1 MKLAVLFAGQ
11 GSQKVGMGK
20 DFYETY
26 PEFAGCIDL
35 AGEKIKSMMFDG
47 PMEELSQTKHTQPA
61 LVAYAAGIVALLQK
75 EGLEIA
81 STAGLSLGEYS
92 ALYLAQAMDLP
103 TLYELCSYRGSIMQ
117 EAAKGVTTAMSAI
130 MTPQRELVEEAVE
143 KAKQSGRVE
152 ISNYNA
158 TGQIVI
164 AGEEA
169 GVAAA
174 EALLKEQGVRK
185 CIRLKVSGP
194 FHTSYMEKAS
204 KQLQTY
210 LDSCKFQ
217 TPKIKVFSNVTAK
230 PMQTEHEIKELLT
243 KQIKTAVHM
252 EDILKNM
259 KEDGITHVIE
269 VGPGKVLAGF
279 LKRTAP
285 ELQVRSIDCVE
296 DYKEA
301 LAFLKQERE

>member
-26 PEFAGCIDL
+26 PEFAACMDL
-35 AGEKIKSMMFDG
+35 AGDKIKRMMFEG
-47 PMEELSQTKHTQPA
+47 PMEELSQTQNTQPA
-61 LVAYAAGIVALLQK
+61 LVAYAAGIIALLRK
-75 EGLEIA
+75 ENIEIA

-92 ALYLAQAMDLP
+92 ALYLAQAMDLK
-103 TLYELCSYRGSIMQ
+103 TLYALCSYRGSIMQ
-117 EAAKGVTTAMSAI
+117 EAANGVTTAMSAI
-130 MTPQRELVEEAVE
+130 MTPQRELVEETVE
-143 KAKQSGRVE
+143 KAKQAGRVE

-169 GVAAA
+169 GVSAA
-174 EALLKEQGVRK
+174 ENLLKEQGVRK

-194 FHTSYMEKAS
+194 FHTSYMEGAS

-217 TPKIKVFSNVTAK
+217 TPNIKVYSNVTAE
-230 PMQTEHEIKELLT
+230 PMQTEQEIKELLT
-243 KQIKTAVHM
+243 KQIKTSVRM
-252 EDILKNM
+252 EDILKAM
-259 KEDGITHVIE
+259 KADGTTHVIE

-285 ELQVRSIDCVE
+285 EIQVKSIDCVS
-296 DYKEA
+296 DYEEVIT
-301 LAFLKQERE
+301 FLRQERE